1 MAVNLSPVGGV
12 AAQFF
17 DNNGKPLSG
26 GKLFTYAAG
35 STTPAAT
42 FTSSLG
48 ITAHTNP
55 IVLDA
60 AGRVPG
66 GEIWLTD
73 GIIYK
78 FVLQTSTNVLIATYD
93 NIVGINSNFVN
104 FTLSQEIQTATA
116 GQTVFNLNT
125 MQYQPGT
132 NSLSVFV
139 DGVNQYGPG
148 AQFAYVETD
157 ATTVTFVSGLH
168 VGASVKFTTAAQTTG
183 NATDASVVA
192 YTPAGV
198 GAVQTTVQT
207 KLRETVSVFDFMTS
221 AQIADVQS
229 KTSSID
235 VTAEIQAALDYVKI
249 TRQALHVPAGR
260 YLITQIA
267 IPSGAHVFGDG
278 IGGYGSQLSTYPFD
292 ATVFFQ
298 DSGVNDDAIVF
309 DCPLESGFY
318 RLFHINLHDFIVL
331 KKGTSD
337 TIGNGISARQVGTD
351 RTLNASHCLVNGVAV
366 FERLLV
372 RAFPENGMYFRQGA
386 VPMYCNELDF
396 IFNKG
401 YGLRID
407 GLNYA
412 RNIVLRNIA
421 GDGNTGRAC
430 VYIASPSVDAQVT
443 VDGLYSEYRSDC
455 PYGNSAG
462 FNGAQP
468 YALELG
474 SFGDNASVYV
484 ANALQESIVTNEAA
498 AGLIFLTC
506 ASQAQTPKIT
516 FDCLVMAD
524 LNAPSGQ
531 KRTLIDNRSW
541 DSFNQFTIPATV
553 TSGAYSLVNSGN
565 TSSLQF
571 TNGHTTFGTGF
582 QKPLVSSEGVQ
593 VYGPLPTY
601 SWYESDAA
609 ADAKGWSVGPSSGS
623 LIFRVFNDNGTAG
636 ENFLQVARTG
646 ATVDYIEPLKKL
658 RLTNTPTFAN
668 NAAAIAGGLGVN
680 DVYKTSTGELRIVV

>member
-1 MAVNLSPVGGV
+1 MSALSVEVPFPVFYDRAGEPLENGYVWIGQANLNPQTNPIQVYFDRDLTQPAVQPLRTLAGYISNAGTPAQIYVDATNFSILVQDKNGTMVYNFPDGTGIEATLNACSVEYDPPFVGGV
-12 AAQFF
+12 
-17 DNNGKPLSG
+17 DYPVCE
-26 GKLFTYAAG
+26 KL
-35 STTPAAT
+35 
-42 FTSSLG
+42 
-48 ITAHTNP
+48 
-55 IVLDA
+55 
-60 AGRVPG
+60 
-66 GEIWLTD
+66 E
-73 GIIYK
+73 
-78 FVLQTSTNVLIATYD
+78 Q
-93 NIVGINSNFVN
+93 
-104 FTLSQEIQTATA
+104 
-116 GQTVFNLNT
+116 
-125 MQYQPGT
+125 
-132 NSLSVFV
+132 
-139 DGVNQYGPG
+139 
-148 AQFAYVETD
+148 
-157 ATTVTFVSGLH
+157 
-168 VGASVKFTTAAQTTG
+168 
-183 NATDASVVA
+183 
-192 YTPAGV
+192 
-198 GAVQTTVQT
+198 
-207 KLRETVSVFDFMTS
+207 TVSVKDFG
-221 AQIADVQS
+221 AVGDG
-229 KTSSID
+229 
-235 VTAEIQAALDYVKI
+235 VTDDTAAIQAALDAAVNTSRSVYIPK
-249 TRQALHVPAGR
+249 GK

-267 IPSGAHVFGDG
+267 IPTGFEVYGDG
-278 IGGYGSQLSTYPFD
+278 IGGYGSQLSTYPYD
-292 ATVFFQ
+292 TTVLFQ
-298 DSGVNDDAIVF
+298 KSGVNDDAIVF

-331 KKGTSD
+331 KQGTSD
-337 TIGNGISARQVGTD
+337 TVGNGISARQVGTD
-351 RTLNASHCLVNGVAV
+351 RTVNANHCLVNGVAV

-372 RAFPENGMYFRQGA
+372 RGFPENGMYFRQGA

-401 YGLRID
+401 YGLCID

-443 VDGLYSEYRSDC
+443 IDGLYSEYRSDC

-468 YALELG
+468 YALEVG
-474 SFGDNASVYV
+474 SFGNNASVYV

-498 AGLIFLTC
+498 AGVIFLTC
-506 ASQAQTPKIT
+506 SSQAETPKIT
-516 FDCLVMAD
+516 FNCIVMAD
-524 LNAPSGQ
+524 LTEPSGQ
-531 KRTLIDNRSW
+531 KKTLIDNRSW

-553 TSGAYSLVNSGN
+553 TSGAYSLVDSGN

-571 TNGHTTFGTGF
+571 TNGHTTFGNGF

-623 LIFRVFNDNGTAG
+623 LIFRVFNDNGAAG
-636 ENFLQVARTG
+636 ENFLQVTRTG
-646 ATVDYIEPLKKL
+646 ATVNYIEPLKKL